1 MAELDDITLL
11 ADILLPGNKNKGWPS
26 ASEVVDP
33 NLWKNA
39 VSKPEMLVSFAKQV
53 SGCKLVS
60 RLQLVRKYQE
70 NHAHVFGLFLS
81 ALTDLYYK
89 SPQVYTS
96 LEKMI
101 DNGPSDPK
109 PLTKA
114 GWTELFEE
122 GKFPNEPFC
131 CEITFLIGFF
141 ISPL

>member
-11 ADILLPGNKNKGWPS
+11 ADILLPGDKNKGWPS

-39 VSKPEMLVSFAKQV
+39 VSKPEMLVNFAKQV

-89 SPQVYTS
+89 SPQVYKC
-96 LEKMI
+96 LENMI
-101 DNGPSDPK
+101 GNGPSDPK
-109 PLTKA
+109 QFNKSRLD
-114 GWTELFEE
+114 GVIER
-122 GKFPNEPFC
+122 GKV
-131 CEITFLIGFF
+131 
-141 ISPL
+141 SK